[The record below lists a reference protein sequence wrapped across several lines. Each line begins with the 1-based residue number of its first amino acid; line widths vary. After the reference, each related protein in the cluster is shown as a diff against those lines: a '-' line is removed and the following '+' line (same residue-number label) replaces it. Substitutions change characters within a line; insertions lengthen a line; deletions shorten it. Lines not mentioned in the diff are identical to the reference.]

1 MSHMF
6 ITIKLVVASMMARLN
21 QRFDV
26 KSQKGVSMME
36 YALIAA
42 LISVV
47 AITTL
52 TTLGTNINNI
62 FNNIATK
69 IASAL

>member
-1 MSHMF
+1 MSNIF
-6 ITIKLVVASMMARLN
+6 ITIQLVAASMMARLN
-21 QRFDV
+21 KRFDL

-52 TTLGTNINNI
+52 AALGSNINNI
-62 FNNIATK
+62 FSNVSGK